1 LVSDCEKNAVYLY
14 FMHDLN
20 SIDVVIPS
28 FRLNEEILLGIFN
41 IHRPQ
46 AFNVNF
52 YIVAD
57 NPNLTVPV
65 SILNLAEKGVINLV
79 INEVNLGFAETRNK
93 GIRLGKGKWLLLLD
107 DDIVP
112 GDELLE
118 AYARAI
124 VSHPNAI
131 GFAGVT
137 NFPEAF
143 NQATLAMELH
153 GLTGHFKAAKTNDE
167 LMWVPTA
174 NVMLNRDKMD
184 TALFNE
190 SLKKGG
196 EDIEFLV
203 RNVAL
208 FGEKYISVPEASV
221 KHPWWNNGAIQ
232 TERQFRYGQGA
243 AQIANLPDIH
253 RYTYH
258 DFTNTVETLLLLL
271 ISSPLLVFSYSWSR
285 VLTMAFIVVLAELF
299 TTYLKSIYLSG
310 KYSLLLA
317 FHLFWLKNCYEA
329 GYLFES
335 ITNGRLI
342 GFAER
347 IEMGF
352 SKKNPSWFRLNKWKI
367 IKMCLIAIGVLLAR
381 YV

>member
-1 LVSDCEKNAVYLY
+1 MYDV
-14 FMHDLN
+14 N
-20 SIDVVIPS
+20 SIDVIIPS
-28 FRLNEEILLGIFN
+28 FRLNEEILLGILN
-41 IHRPQ
+41 VHRPPG
-46 AFNVNF
+46 FNVNF

-57 NPNLTVPV
+57 NPGLTVPDSV
-65 SILNLAEKGVINLV
+65 LKLADKGALNLVVNQM
-79 INEVNLGFAETRNK
+79 NLGFAETRNK

-107 DDIVP
+107 DDVVA
-112 GDELLE
+112 GDRLLC
-118 AYARAI
+118 AYAEAI
-124 VSHPNAI
+124 LKHPDAI

-137 NFPEAF
+137 NFPEAI
-143 NQATLAMELH
+143 NLTTLAMELH
-153 GLTGHFKAAKTNDE
+153 GLTGHFKAAKTNKE

-184 TALFNE
+184 AALFDE
-190 SLKKGG
+190 RLKKGG

-221 KHPWWNNGAIQ
+221 THPWWNNGAIQ
-232 TERQFRYGQGA
+232 TERQFRYGIGA
-243 AQIANLPDIH
+243 AQIANLPVI
-253 RYTYH
+253 RVYTYY

-271 ISSPLLVFSYSWSR
+271 ISFPLIVFSYSWTYFFTI
-285 VLTMAFIVVLAELF
+285 VFVVVLAEF
-299 TTYLKSIYLSG
+299 CTTYIKSIYLSG
-310 KYSLLLA
+310 KHSLMLA

-335 ITNGRLI
+335 LRNNRWT

-347 IEMGF
+347 IDMSF

-367 IKMCLIAIGVLLAR
+367 IKTCIIAIGLLL
-381 YV
+381 VTVF